1 MWLDSRSSSW
11 VPGGVGAAPER
22 VAPVFCTRSEKER
35 AGARRPDPSDPG
47 SRGTEMS
54 ERPDSVATAR
64 DPDRV
69 LRLAS
74 HMEVLSGLYH
84 GVVHDL
90 KSPLNTLVVNLEL
103 LKASIEE
110 RPDVERQRRYVA
122 ILKEELMRLNRAVE
136 RLLPAAGP
144 TRDEHGRFDLRDLL
158 DQVVA
163 LVSTT
168 ARHQGVRVAVEP
180 GSGPVMVE
188 GTRDRLREA
197 LLCVI
202 TNALEAMPKGGTLG
216 LSLEVRG
223 DSAALAVADT
233 GPGVPDETRE
243 RIYDLYYSTKDGHE
257 GLGLWVARSVVESTK
272 GSIEHTLDPEGGSRF
287 TLVLPLAA

>member
-1 MWLDSRSSSW
+1 
-11 VPGGVGAAPER
+11 VGAAP
-22 VAPVFCTRSEKER
+22 ALCTRSETER
-35 AGARRPDPSDPG
+35 DGARRPDPSDPG

-54 ERPDSVATAR
+54 EPLDSVANAR

-74 HMEVLSGLYH
+74 HMGVLSGLYH

-103 LKASIEE
+103 LKASIEN

-122 ILKEELMRLNRAVE
+122 ILQEELMRLNSAVE

-158 DQVVA
+158 DQVVT

-168 ARHQGVRVAVEP
+168 ARHQSVRVAVEA
-180 GSGPVMVE
+180 GSGPVLVE
-188 GTRDRLREA
+188 GYRDRVRQA

-202 TNALEAMPKGGTLG
+202 TNALEAMPEGGTLG
-216 LSLEVRG
+216 LGLELRE
-223 DSAALAVADT
+223 DSVALGVADT
-233 GPGVPDETRE
+233 GPGVAEKTQQRM
-243 RIYDLYYSTKDGHE
+243 YDLYYSTKEGHE

-272 GSIEHTLDPEGGSRF
+272 GSIEHTPGPEGGSHF